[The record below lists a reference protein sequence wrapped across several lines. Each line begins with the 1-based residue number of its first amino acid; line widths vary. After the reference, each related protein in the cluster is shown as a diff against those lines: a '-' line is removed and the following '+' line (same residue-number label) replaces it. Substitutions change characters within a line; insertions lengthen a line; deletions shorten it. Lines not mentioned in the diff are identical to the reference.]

1 MSVDP
6 VCPERPIVRAT
17 QACRFRL
24 DAGHRTELFFLL
36 RPQAMVIVREFSP
49 LRGIA

>member
-17 QACRFRL
+17 LARRFRL
-24 DAGHRTELFFLL
+24 DAGHRTELFSLL
-36 RPQAMVIVREFSP
+36 RPQAMVLS
-49 LRGIA
+49 A